1 MTAHFDHWDSMYLYD
16 KLQNIT
22 LAYLMLN
29 SMAAFRGLY
38 TFCHG
43 CFDYKNLVNLNI
55 QILLSVYRIMV
66 RFHHYLKMSRN
77 ISVHIAQMC
86 IQAKK
91 VLKVMLNI
99 CIQISQKNMS
109 NQISDISALT
119 VKKIIVVTN
128 HSRTIQVSQT
138 FSSNFHHQMAISLK
152 VYQI

>member
-22 LAYLMLN
+22 LTYLILN
-29 SMAAFRGLY
+29 SMAAFRGLH

-43 CFDYKNLVNLNI
+43 CIDYKNLVNLNI

-86 IQAKK
+86 IRAKK

-99 CIQISQKNMS
+99 CIQINPKNMS

-119 VKKIIVVTN
+119 VKKIIVVIN
-128 HSRTIQVSQT
+128 HFKIIQVSQT
-138 FSSNFHHQMAISLK
+138 FSSKLHHQMEIT
-152 VYQI
+152 